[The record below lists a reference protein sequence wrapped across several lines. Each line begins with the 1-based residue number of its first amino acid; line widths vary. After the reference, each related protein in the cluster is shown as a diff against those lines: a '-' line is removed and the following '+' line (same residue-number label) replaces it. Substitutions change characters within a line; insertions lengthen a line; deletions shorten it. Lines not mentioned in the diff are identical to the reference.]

1 MKTALCLIAAVM
13 LSAAAAHAQKTPP
26 ARATTAEARALLDK
40 VAAHYQKV
48 GRAQALKD
56 FNAAKGTFVDRDLYV
71 FCAGPD
77 NKMVAHGADQTQ
89 IGVDITTRKDV
100 DGKAFGAEV
109 VKVAAQPG
117 GGSVEYKWTN
127 PVTKQVETK
136 VSFVRKVGTDICG
149 VGAYK

>member
-1 MKTALCLIAAVM
+1 VKTALCLIATVM
-13 LSAAAAHAQKTPP
+13 LCAAGAHAQKPQPP
-26 ARATTAEARALLDK
+26 RATPAEARAFLDK
-40 VAAHYQKV
+40 AVAHYQKV

-56 FNAAKGTFVDRDLYV
+56 FNAAKGAFVDRDLYV

-77 NKMVAHGADQTQ
+77 NKMVAHGADQAQ

-109 VKVAAQPG
+109 VRVAGQPG
-117 GGSVEYKWTN
+117 GGSVEYKWMN
-127 PVTKQVETK
+127 PVTKQVEAK
-136 VSFVRKVGTDICG
+136 VSYVRKVGPDICG